1 MFHYVVFHSCDD
13 ALILS
18 VGIDINF
25 NPPSPTLPLVCYST
39 SYKMTLATPYLLL
52 NFLLILV
59 ILAGYY
65 P

>member
-25 NPPSPTLPLVCYST
+25 NPPSPSLPLVCYSA
-39 SYKMTLATPYLLL
+39 SYKMTLTTPYLLL